1 VSGSPHK
8 SSWNRERAGPHNARR
23 GSCRFCGAG
32 HAAKLNNAIS
42 DSPICRRSRQLGRC
56 LGAQHGAGDFPSHD
70 TPSQK
75 FLKKNSATRF
85 RSHVVR
91 LRDSSSQILQQKGDA
106 RSIQKLSCACAEI
119 ALLRS
124 TNRRNSEE
132 QSDAV
137 IKRGTVMRITEYL
150 AATIL
155 VALIVW
161 AVLGLLMQES

>member
-1 VSGSPHK
+1 LALP
-8 SSWNRERAGPHNARR
+8 
-23 GSCRFCGAG
+23 
-32 HAAKLNNAIS
+32 
-42 DSPICRRSRQLGRC
+42 
-56 LGAQHGAGDFPSHD
+56 QHGAGDFPSHD

-75 FLKKNSATRF
+75 FLKKSSATRF

-91 LRDSSSQILQQKGDA
+91 LWDSSSQILQQKGDA

-119 ALLRS
+119 ALLTS

-132 QSDAV
+132 ESDAG

-155 VALIVW
+155 VGLIVW